1 MPRLEI
7 DRLNKS
13 YGDHRVLRELSLHV
27 DAGEIY
33 GFVGSNGAGK
43 STTMRIA
50 LGVLA
55 TDSGQVRLDGEP
67 LNDSNRRRVGY
78 MPEERGL
85 YGKES
90 LLSQLTFFASLHGI
104 PKAEGQAR
112 ATELLDRL
120 GLAERKDDKLD
131 DLSLGN
137 QQRVQLAASLIHSP
151 DILILDEPFSG
162 LDPVAVEVMSEMLIE
177 RARSGVAVLFSSH
190 QLDLVQRLCDRVGI
204 LSHGELVAE
213 GRVEELRQS
222 GPVRYRVETAAR
234 DWYPAGCQLLE
245 EGPRHVV
252 LSAEG
257 VDDQAILHAALQ
269 AGPVHAFGLVV
280 PDLTELF
287 RDVVTATTQEA

>member
-1 MPRLEI
+1 MPRLEL
-7 DRLNKS
+7 DQLNKS
-13 YGDHRVLRELSLHV
+13 YGDHRVLHDLSLNV

-50 LGVLA
+50 LGVLS

-67 LNDSNRRRVGY
+67 LDDSNRRRIGY

-90 LLSQLTFFASLHGI
+90 LISQLTFFASLHGI
-104 PKAEGQAR
+104 PTSEGKAKAG
-112 ATELLDRL
+112 ELLERL
-120 GLAERKDDKLD
+120 GLGERKDDKLD

-151 DILILDEPFSG
+151 DVLILDEPFSG
-162 LDPVAVEVMSEMLIE
+162 LDPVAVEVMSEMLVE
-177 RARSGVAVLFSSH
+177 RARSGAAVLFSSH

-204 LSHGELVAE
+204 LSHGRLVAE
-213 GRVEELRQS
+213 GGVEELRTS
-222 GPVRYRVETAAR
+222 GPVRYRVATEAR
-234 DWYPAGCQLLE
+234 GWYPPGCEVVE
-245 EGPRHVV
+245 EGPEHVV
-252 LSAEG
+252 LTAEG
-257 VDDQAILHAALQ
+257 VDDQTILRAALQ
-269 AGPVHAFGLVV
+269 AGPVHAFGRVV

-287 RDVVTATTQEA
+287 RDVVSSTTQEA

>member
-7 DRLNKS
+7 DQLNKS
-13 YGDHRVLRELSLHV
+13 YGDHRVLHDLSLNV

-50 LGVLA
+50 LGVLS

-67 LNDSNRRRVGY
+67 LDDSNRRRIGY

-90 LLSQLTFFASLHGI
+90 LISQLTFFASLHGI
-104 PKAEGQAR
+104 PTSEGKAKAG
-112 ATELLDRL
+112 ELLERL
-120 GLAERKDDKLD
+120 GLGERKDDKLD

-151 DILILDEPFSG
+151 DVLILDEPFSG
-162 LDPVAVEVMSEMLIE
+162 LDPVAVEVMSEMLVE
-177 RARSGVAVLFSSH
+177 RARSGAAVLFSSH

-204 LSHGELVAE
+204 LSHGRLVAE
-213 GRVEELRQS
+213 GGVEELRTS
-222 GPVRYRVETAAR
+222 GPVRYRVATEAR
-234 DWYPAGCQLLE
+234 GWYPPGCEVVE
-245 EGPRHVV
+245 EGPEHVV
-252 LSAEG
+252 LTAEG
-257 VDDQAILHAALQ
+257 VDDQTILRAALQ
-269 AGPVHAFGLVV
+269 AGPVHAFGRVV

-287 RDVVTATTQEA
+287 RDVVSSTAQEA

>member
-7 DRLNKS
+7 DQLNKS
-13 YGDHRVLRELSLHV
+13 YGDHRVLHDLSLNV

-50 LGVLA
+50 LGVLS

-67 LNDSNRRRVGY
+67 LDDSNRRRIGY

-90 LLSQLTFFASLHGI
+90 LISQLTFFAPLHGI
-104 PKAEGQAR
+104 PTAEGKAK
-112 ATELLDRL
+112 ASELLERL
-120 GLAERKDDKLD
+120 GLDERKDDKLD

-151 DILILDEPFSG
+151 DVLILDEPFSG
-162 LDPVAVEVMSEMLIE
+162 LDPVAVEVMSEMLVE
-177 RARSGVAVLFSSH
+177 RARSGAAVLFSSH

-204 LSHGELVAE
+204 LSHGRLVAE
-213 GRVEELRQS
+213 GGVEELRNS
-222 GPVRYRVETAAR
+222 GPVRYRVATEAR
-234 DWYPAGCQLLE
+234 GWYPPGCEVVE
-245 EGPRHVV
+245 EGPEHVV
-252 LSAEG
+252 LTAEG
-257 VDDQAILHAALQ
+257 VDDQTILRAALQ
-269 AGPVHAFGLVV
+269 AGPVHAFGRVV

-287 RDVVTATTQEA
+287 RDVVSSTNQEA

>member
-7 DRLNKS
+7 DQLNKS
-13 YGDHRVLRELSLHV
+13 YGDHRVLRNLSLHV
-27 DAGEIY
+27 EDGEIY

-50 LGVLA
+50 LGVLS
-55 TDSGQVRLDGEP
+55 TDSGQVRIDGAPLD
-67 LNDSNRRRVGY
+67 DSNRRRIGY

-90 LLSQLTFFASLHGI
+90 LVSQLTFFAALHGI
-104 PKAEGQAR
+104 PHDQGKAKA
-112 ATELLDRL
+112 AELLERL
-120 GLAERKDDKLD
+120 GLGERQDDKLD

-151 DILILDEPFSG
+151 DVLILDEPFSG
-162 LDPVAVEVMSEMLIE
+162 LDPVAVEVMSDMLIE

-213 GRVEELRQS
+213 GSVAQLRQS
-222 GPVRYRVETAAR
+222 GPVRYRVATPAR
-234 DWYPAGCQLLE
+234 GWYPDGCEVIE
-245 EGPRHVV
+245 EGPDHVV
-252 LSAEG
+252 LTADG
-257 VDDQAILHAALQ
+257 VDDQTILHAALQ
-269 AGPVHAFGLVV
+269 AGPVHAFGHAV

-287 RDVVTATTQEA
+287 RDVVTLSNQED

>member
-7 DRLNKS
+7 DQLDKS
-13 YGDHRVLRELSLHV
+13 YGDHRVLHDLSLNV

-50 LGVLA
+50 LGVLS

-67 LNDSNRRRVGY
+67 LDDSNRRRIGY

-90 LLSQLTFFASLHGI
+90 LISQLTFFASLHGI
-104 PKAEGQAR
+104 PTSEGKAKAG
-112 ATELLDRL
+112 ELLERL
-120 GLAERKDDKLD
+120 GLGERKDDKLD

-151 DILILDEPFSG
+151 DVLILDEPFSG
-162 LDPVAVEVMSEMLIE
+162 LDPVAVEVMSEMLVE
-177 RARSGVAVLFSSH
+177 RARSGSAVLFSSH
-190 QLDLVQRLCDRVGI
+190 QLDLVQRLCDHVGI
-204 LSHGELVAE
+204 LSHGRLVAE
-213 GRVEELRQS
+213 GGVEELRTS
-222 GPVRYRVETAAR
+222 GPVRYRVATEAR
-234 DWYPAGCQLLE
+234 GWYPPGCEVVE
-245 EGPRHVV
+245 EGPEHVV
-252 LSAEG
+252 LTAEG
-257 VDDQAILHAALQ
+257 VDDQTILRSALQ
-269 AGPVHAFGLVV
+269 AGPVHAFGRVV

-287 RDVVTATTQEA
+287 RDVVSSTTQEP